1 MPPNRP
7 SNVWVQITR
16 HAYYWFRQSPWWLNH
31 QTKSSK
37 SIKKVINY
45 AHSTQKY
52 SSPHANLTK
61 YLMRHTIHAHS
72 TQPYSTPHANLTKY
86 LMRHRSHAHSTQSSA
101 TPHANFDQI
110 SHETHNT
117 CKVYH
122 QNQFYTP
129 KKQTSKQPTFPT
141 SCRPSGNQV
150 FKQLFVLIHKLQIH
164 ANYTSQL
171 RMWPLFSLSNW
182 QLCLI
187 KCPTAQTV

>member
-37 SIKKVINY
+37 SIKKVITY

-61 YLMRHTIHAHS
+61 YLMRHTSHAHS

-86 LMRHRSHAHSTQSSA
+86 LMRHTSHAHSTQSSA
-101 TPHANFDQI
+101 TPHANLTKYLMR
-110 SHETHNT
+110 HT
-117 CKVYH
+117 
-122 QNQFYTP
+122 
-129 KKQTSKQPTFPT
+129 
-141 SCRPSGNQV
+141 
-150 FKQLFVLIHKLQIH
+150 IH
-164 ANYTSQL
+164 ARSITKTNFTLQKNRPQNNQLSQRPVALQEIKYSNNYLYWSTNYKFMLTTQVNCACDHYSH
-171 RMWPLFSLSNW
+171 
-182 QLCLI
+182 C
-187 KCPTAQTV
+187 QTDNSA